1 MPGSKLS
8 HPENKLIDIWG
19 LTAPFKAPRLSSVS
33 VVSNGN
39 GLRGIK
45 NLTVNLNRPITV
57 LCGQH
62 GSGKSTILALCRLA
76 FAQSVQF
83 DDLFIE
89 INQTQPF
96 NDFLATWSY
105 INFTPGSI
113 SFDSSNRTY
122 SAERP
127 GRPVYYIGLSR
138 VVPAWEKEMLVSH
151 YRQSQV
157 LEKQPMDAKHINRL
171 KDTLNKN
178 YVEAGLGGSAGYE
191 IRTCSTGQSYT
202 SFNMCAGEEALVEI
216 YRLLQAAEA
225 ESLILIED
233 AEVGLN
239 PVVITKFAKNLID
252 ICLEKRL
259 QVVLTTH
266 SLDLITSFPSEFICL
281 IKSDGATHKSFDNPS
296 MQDVLTNI
304 SSQIE
309 KDIIVFCEDDVAESL
324 IKEAV
329 PGDLRRRLKMVYGS
343 KTKLLGY
350 AEAHIRAGWP
360 HIPIVIWDGDVTN
373 VEIAKWLK
381 SLDDDVRNELSK
393 KVSFLKLPGTEPPER
408 WILSQLSTDEGCSE
422 FAQELNEQEMTT
434 RGFLSMLSTMSEFHS
449 FQHDL
454 AQMTGSNEVAVL
466 SSAVKVVS
474 RLSTQPLASI
484 RQQLERAANNE
495 IVSEIMFVEQP

>member
-1 MPGSKLS
+1 MPGSRLS
-8 HPENKLIDIWG
+8 QAEQSLIDRWG
-19 LTAPFKAPRLSSVS
+19 LTAPFPLPRLSSVS
-33 VVSNGN
+33 LSSAGN

-45 NLTVNLNRPITV
+45 NLTVNLNHPITV

-76 FAQSVQF
+76 YAQSLQF

-89 INQTQPF
+89 INQPQPF
-96 NDFLATWSY
+96 NDFSAAWSY
-105 INFTPGSI
+105 INHTPESI
-113 SFDSSNRTY
+113 VFDSSHRTY

-127 GRPVYYIGLSR
+127 NRPVYYIGLSR

-216 YRLLQAAEA
+216 YRLLQTAGN
-225 ESLILIED
+225 ESLVLIED

-239 PVVITKFAKNLID
+239 PVVIPKFAKNLIE
-252 ICLEKRL
+252 ICLDKRL
-259 QVVLTTH
+259 QIVLTTH
-266 SLDLITSFPSEFICL
+266 SLDMIASFPREFICL
-281 IKSDGATHKSFDNPS
+281 IKSDGAAHQSTDTPS
-296 MQDVLTNI
+296 MQDVFTSI
-304 SSQIE
+304 SSQVE
-309 KDIIVFCEDDVAESL
+309 RDIIVFCEDDVAESL

-360 HIPIVIWDGDVTN
+360 HIPIVIWDGDVTST
-373 VEIAKWLK
+373 EIGKWLK
-381 SLDDDVRNELSK
+381 SLDSDVREELSK

-408 WILSQLSTDEGCSE
+408 WILSQLSTDEGCTE
-422 FAQELNEQEMTT
+422 FARELNEQEMIT
-434 RGFLSMLSTMSEFHS
+434 RNFLSMLNTMSEFHS
-449 FQHDL
+449 FQHEL
-454 AQMTGSNEVAVL
+454 AQMTGNNEVAVL
-466 SSAVKVVS
+466 SSAVKVIS
-474 RLSTQPLASI
+474 RLSTHPLASI

-495 IVSEIMFVEQP
+495 IVSEIAFVEQP